1 MSIAVNHMMLP
12 VYFRSLLPISR
23 RYWSCRDAHL
33 RDHYWSK
40 ICLLQSRCVCS
51 WSKRQKQSLMRAGLI
66 IDWQNQLSSS
76 SISKATNVAGW
87 DRVVDRVFFNCNKE
101 SVMPQVAALHA
112 LLPYASN
119 DSAKK
124 IADFNGSKA
133 LAIPTYVKTA
143 LQLKCA
149 SRNVL
154 EKMTETES
162 TMAGERLM
170 IEINSIEREFW
181 WIKILALNLG

>member
-1 MSIAVNHMMLP
+1 
-12 VYFRSLLPISR
+12 
-23 RYWSCRDAHL
+23 
-33 RDHYWSK
+33 
-40 ICLLQSRCVCS
+40 
-51 WSKRQKQSLMRAGLI
+51 
-66 IDWQNQLSSS
+66 
-76 SISKATNVAGW
+76 
-87 DRVVDRVFFNCNKE
+87 
-101 SVMPQVAALHA
+101 MPQVAALHA

-119 DSAKK
+119 GSAKK
-124 IADFNGSKA
+124 TADFNGSKA
-133 LAIPTYVKTA
+133 LAIPTHVKTA

-154 EKMTETES
+154 EKTTETES